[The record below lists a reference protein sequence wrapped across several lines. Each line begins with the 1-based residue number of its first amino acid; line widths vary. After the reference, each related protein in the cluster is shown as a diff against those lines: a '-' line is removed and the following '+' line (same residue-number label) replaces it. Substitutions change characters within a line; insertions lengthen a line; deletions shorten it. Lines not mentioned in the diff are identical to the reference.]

1 MADEANVAEQER
13 PDVAER
19 VAEMEARAAEAGPEK
34 SSMRQVGGHVG
45 SVREELGAQQLVE
58 AAAQSPKATQA
69 MTPEERVDALEW
81 LLDDGESEQI
91 DALQTWEINL
101 GSDDLPKM
109 AQWTV
114 RPITSDEMTFLRQ
127 QGRKEAGVNRQARRA
142 GQEPEIDASMLNL
155 RMVALATIEPDLQ
168 HAAKVKGVAAADPL
182 HGPVMLLRSK
192 FARRP
197 GLVDQIAGKI
207 MLFSGYDEADVRR
220 ASPEMTMM
228 EATKNS

>member
-1 MADEANVAEQER
+1 
-13 PDVAER
+13 
-19 VAEMEARAAEAGPEK
+19 
-34 SSMRQVGGHVG
+34 
-45 SVREELGAQQLVE
+45 
-58 AAAQSPKATQA
+58 
-69 MTPEERVDALEW
+69 
-81 LLDDGESEQI
+81 
-91 DALQTWEINL
+91 
-101 GSDDLPKM
+101 
-109 AQWTV
+109 
-114 RPITSDEMTFLRQ
+114 
-127 QGRKEAGVNRQARRA
+127 VNRQARRA